1 MRLSEF
7 ILLDEQQKKETVL
20 HLGVLIA
27 KRQQEQHMIF
37 LFQLDYYYVETWCS
51 FKNRSILEYRVFEN
65 TTALSPYLQAI
76 SINGLLG

>member
-20 HLGVLIA
+20 HLGVLIG

-37 LFQLDYYYVETWCS
+37 LFQLDYYYIETWCS
-51 FKNRSILEYRVFEN
+51 FKNRAIQEYRVFDN
-65 TTALSPYLQAI
+65 TTALSPYLQSI
-76 SINGLLG
+76 SINELFG